1 MSHDPLDHG
10 RRNVLLASGAAVAL
24 GLAGRAGAELD
35 STSKELS
42 LIHI

>member
-35 STSKELS
+35 STSRS
-42 LIHI
+42 VA